1 VEHWELL
8 GPAALALVVPL
19 VKLEEEMDEWK
30 RPKNEAKKRRQTF
43 RKETETDSELKK
55 TRMGILV
62 ILD

>member
-1 VEHWELL
+1 M
-8 GPAALALVVPL
+8 

-43 RKETETDSELKK
+43 RKETETDSKLKK

-62 ILD
+62 VLD